1 MSREYGTCE
10 CYACYRRV
18 PKPEA
23 HKITIEQERGRSS
36 GSYSFGRQ
44 SVRFYS
50 GRTYYTEK
58 QVWLCDECHSAYL
71 AKKATRR
78 RQNIVVFAAVVS
90 VLLIFGAISQSGTS
104 GPPQAKRTE
113 SQSSTP
119 AVAQTANVVR
129 TETFRSPGGALP
141 HDIARTQNRLIELGY
156 MVGPADGVWGNKSR
170 TALRAF
176 KVANG
181 LNDDDRWDNSV
192 DDVIFSPSV
201 ARAPVPIA
209 RRQ

>member
-1 MSREYGTCE
+1 MSQEYGTCE

-36 GSYSFGRQ
+36 GSYSFGRR

-58 QVWLCDECHSAYL
+58 QIWLCDECYSAYL
-71 AKKATRR
+71 AKKATRQR
-78 RQNIVVFAAVVS
+78 RNVVAFAAVGS
-90 VLLIFGAISQSGTS
+90 LLLIFGVFSQSGTS
-104 GPPQAKRTE
+104 NPPRATRTE
-113 SQSSTP
+113 SQSSVP
-119 AVAQTANVVR
+119 SVAQTANVVR
-129 TETFRSPGGALP
+129 TETLKPPVGALP
-141 HDIARTQNRLIELGY
+141 HDIARAQNRLISLGY
-156 MVGPADGVWGNKSR
+156 MIGPADGVWGSKSR
-170 TALRAF
+170 SALHAF

-181 LNDDDRWDNSV
+181 LSDDDRWDSSV
-192 DDVIFSPSV
+192 DDAIFSPSA

-209 RRQ
+209 KHQ